1 MENNQDYQ
9 RLKRY
14 KKIWQ
19 NKKILRDIYT
29 DWYEKIIKDLK
40 KGKTLELGSGT
51 GNFKQFKPDVI
62 SSDIVNCDWLDMSF
76 DAHQIPFPKQSLSNI
91 VMIDVLHHLDQPVKF
106 LNQAHRV
113 LKKTGR
119 LIMIEPFPSPFSL
132 LIYKIFHPESFIFK
146 TDLFSPTKSQLKT
159 SQPWQANQA
168 TPFLLFFKQ
177 THKFNSLFKNKYKI
191 IKKEKFSFLL
201 YPLSGGFENKQL
213 LPNCLFPI
221 IKTIEKL
228 LPPFKNLL
236 AFKCYLV
243 LEKI

>member
-1 MENNQDYQ
+1 MKRLVNYQ
-9 RLKRY
+9 KLKRY
-14 KKIWQ
+14 KQIWNQ
-19 NKKILRDIYT
+19 KKILRDIYI
-29 DWYEKIIKDLK
+29 DWYKKIIKDLK

-51 GNFKQFKPDVI
+51 GNFKQFKPDII
-62 SSDIVNCDWLDMSF
+62 SSDIVNCEWLDMAF
-76 DAHQIPFPKQSLSNI
+76 DAHKIPLKSNSLSNL
-91 VMIDVLHHLDQPVKF
+91 VMIDVLHHLDQPIKF

-132 LIYKIFHPESFIFK
+132 LIYKLFHPEPFIFK
-146 TDLFSPTKSQLKT
+146 TDLFSPTKSQSKT

-168 TPFLLFFKQ
+168 TPFLLFFE
-177 THKFNSLFKNKYKI
+177 HLNKFNSLFKNKYKI

-201 YPLSGGFENKQL
+201 YSLSGGFENKQL
-213 LPNCLFPI
+213 LPDYLFPI

-228 LPPFKNLL
+228 LSPFKNFL

-243 LEKI
+243 LEKS